1 MATEHRRTG
10 SGTRKRGRG
19 KIDRSASTP
28 GQPPSSSESTFSY
41 GNASAHYSPTGPST
55 GARLILGADSGDTPE
70 ESLVRSWIGEAGVQG
85 RLQVLTAPD
94 GGDRLRRFLRDLLL
108 DDDDGDMLTDDHD
121 QDLPFD
127 VDDGCT
133 GVREPLPRPLPSGTW
148 AACVDP
154 EEVVELVH

>member
-1 MATEHRRTG
+1 MRSEHRRTG
-10 SGTRKRGRG
+10 SGARKRGRG
-19 KIDRSASTP
+19 QIDRSTSTP
-28 GQPPSSSESTFSY
+28 GQPPSSSESAFAY
-41 GNASAHYSPTGPST
+41 GNASADYSPTGP
-55 GARLILGADSGDTPE
+55 RFILGADSGDTTE

-94 GGDRLRRFLRDLLL
+94 GGDRLRRFLRDFLL
-108 DDDDGDMLTDDHD
+108 DDDNGDMLTDDHD

-154 EEVVELVH
+154 EEEVALVH